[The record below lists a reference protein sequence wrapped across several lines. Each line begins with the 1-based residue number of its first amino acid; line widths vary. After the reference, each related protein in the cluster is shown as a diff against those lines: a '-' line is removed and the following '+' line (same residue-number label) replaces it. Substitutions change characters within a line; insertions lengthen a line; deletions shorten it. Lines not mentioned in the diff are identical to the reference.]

1 MKNAIIYNIKERGYV
16 CMLLM
21 NGDIP
26 ALYFDLDNYIIQVLN
41 NDFLPYALKD
51 FVCSTKLS
59 GNFKDMSEN
68 GKYMDALKDFL
79 SGRVLSLSKSNAKEI
94 LNSAGLPSVLRTPE
108 RVKICIAC
116 RALSITDNFWLK
128 GDNENLQ
135 FSDVNLRNKH
145 LQDAAFKVSI
155 LGHVLPISK
164 EILKPDIGTQ
174 SMFAKTWNRAETGL
188 ELWKTGKT
196 TSNVN
201 TRAEVRVSE
210 LLDVTNVKHVKY
222 YGFNNDDVF

>member
-1 MKNAIIYNIKERGYV
+1 
-16 CMLLM
+16 MLLM
-21 NGDIP
+21 NGDISV
-26 ALYFDLDNYIIQVLN
+26 LYFDLDDYIIQVLN

-68 GKYMDALKDFL
+68 GRYMDALKDFL
-79 SGRVLSLSKSNAKEI
+79 SGRILSLSKSNAKEI

-108 RVKICIAC
+108 RIKICIAC

-128 GDNENLQ
+128 EDNETLQ

-145 LQDAAFKVSI
+145 LQDAAFEVSV
-155 LGHVLPISK
+155 LGHVLSISK

-174 SMFAKTWNRAETGL
+174 GMFAKTWNRADESVMTIQN
-188 ELWKTGKT
+188 E
-196 TSNVN
+196 VN
-201 TRAEVRVSE
+201 HKK
-210 LLDVTNVKHVKY
+210 DVVL
-222 YGFNNDDVF
+222 